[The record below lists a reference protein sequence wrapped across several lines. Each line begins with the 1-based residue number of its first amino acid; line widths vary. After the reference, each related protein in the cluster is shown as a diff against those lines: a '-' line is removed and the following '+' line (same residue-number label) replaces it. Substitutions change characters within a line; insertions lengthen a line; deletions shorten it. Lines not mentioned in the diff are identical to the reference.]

1 MRYHEHMIRK
11 LTISALI
18 GLTIASGAVMA
29 QDASQSEERLYR
41 LVGLL
46 DDPSWVVR
54 EQSTQMIG
62 NPNEGFEL
70 SMLAMVLERED
81 LSEEAK
87 TRLWIA
93 ARELFGR
100 TTKAGLGVGFGAM
113 RDGGVEIRTV
123 VQEMDQFPAA
133 TMLVPGDLIVGAD
146 GHTLTDSDDLRAMIL
161 SHDPG
166 ETLNAIVQRGDR
178 VLDLD
183 LPLGSYQ
190 FLRGA
195 APISPHIADRAVK
208 IRWARQGIVL
218 PEIDAIGEGIEIGDW
233 ISAGYPE
240 EPGSFRASNA
250 RRDPRVVNAGAGRDV
265 HVGVGTI
272 TRGRIEPWSN
282 MNNAEDAMVQ
292 ARQIELSKELNIVRL
307 RLQLLKGGIKEYDR
321 MIIESPDDE
330 SLKEKLSTAMR
341 ELRSAQKQLEL
352 LTDEFETLRVP
363 DDQDGRP

>member
-1 MRYHEHMIRK
+1 MIRK
-11 LTISALI
+11 LAISSLI
-18 GLTIASGAVMA
+18 GLAIASGGAFA
-29 QDASQSEERLYR
+29 QDAAQTEQRLSR

-54 EQSTQMIG
+54 EQSMQMIG

-70 SMLAMVLERED
+70 SMLALVLERED
-81 LSEEAK
+81 LSEEAR

-133 TMLVPGDLIVGAD
+133 SMLVPGDLIVGAD
-146 GHTLTDSDDLRAMIL
+146 GHRLTNSDDLRAMIL

-195 APISPHIADRAVK
+195 APISPHIAERAIK
-208 IRWARQGIVL
+208 ARWARQGIVL
-218 PEIDAIGEGIEIGDW
+218 PQTEVMGEGIEIEDW
-233 ISAGYPE
+233 VNAGYPE
-240 EPGSFRASNA
+240 KPGSFRASNA

-282 MNNAEDAMVQ
+282 MTNAEQAMAQ

-307 RLQLLKGGIKEYDR
+307 RLKLLKGGIKEYDR
-321 MIIESPDDE
+321 MILESPDDE
-330 SLKEKLSTAMR
+330 SLKEKLSVAMR
-341 ELRSAQKQLEL
+341 ELREAQKELEV
-352 LTDEFETLRVP
+352 LTDEFESLQVP
-363 DDQDGRP
+363 D